1 MKGHSSAA
9 PRTSFGVSGKDVV
22 SLKEDIEKLAPGLRR
37 FARAL
42 VQHDPDEPHD
52 IADELVRETMI
63 RGLRSERSSRLAST
77 KVSLYATLANLNHA
91 RLRAEAASGR
101 SGLGPVSVPE
111 ETLAHANGRSQGIS
125 QALDALPVEERET
138 LLLVV
143 LEGFTYAQAAD
154 VLGVPRTALAARIVR
169 ARHFLSEHLDA
180 ALPIE
185 ARNRIKHPEYL
196 RLIK

>member
-1 MKGHSSAA
+1 
-9 PRTSFGVSGKDVV
+9 
-22 SLKEDIEKLAPGLRR
+22 LRR

-52 IADELVRETMI
+52 IADELVHETMI
-63 RGLRSERSSRLAST
+63 RALRSERNSRFAST
-77 KVSLYATLANLNHA
+77 KLSLYATLANLNHA
-91 RLRAEAASGR
+91 RLRAQGSSGR
-101 SGLGPVSVPE
+101 SWLGPVPAPE
-111 ETLAHANGRSQGIS
+111 GTLAQANGRSLGIS
-125 QALDALPVEERET
+125 HALDALPVEEREA

-180 ALPIE
+180 ALSIE
-185 ARNRIKHPEYL
+185 ARNRTKHPEYL
-196 RLIK
+196 RLVK

>member
-1 MKGHSSAA
+1 M
-9 PRTSFGVSGKDVV
+9 

-52 IADELVRETMI
+52 VADELVQETMM
-63 RGLRSERSSRLAST
+63 RALRSERSSRLAST
-77 KVSLYATLANLNHA
+77 KVWLYATLTNLNHA
-91 RLRAEAASGR
+91 RLRAQTPAAR
-101 SGLGPVSVPE
+101 SWSVSAPE
-111 ETLAHANGRSQGIS
+111 GALPNAGCRSQGIS
-125 QALDALPVEERET
+125 QALDALPVEEREA

-169 ARHFLSEHLDA
+169 ARHFLSENLDA

>member
-1 MKGHSSAA
+1 M
-9 PRTSFGVSGKDVV
+9 

-52 IADELVRETMI
+52 VADELVRETMI
-63 RGLRSERSSRLAST
+63 RALRSERNSRLAST
-77 KVSLYATLANLNHA
+77 KIWLYATLANLNHA
-91 RLRAEAASGR
+91 RLRAHAPAERGWR
-101 SGLGPVSVPE
+101 GPVSAQEGTPP
-111 ETLAHANGRSQGIS
+111 HASGRSQGIS
-125 QALDALPVEERET
+125 QALDALPVEEREA

-154 VLGVPRTALAARIVR
+154 VLGVPRTALAARIAR
-169 ARHFLSEHLDA
+169 ARQFLSEHLDA

-185 ARNRIKHPEYL
+185 ARNRVRHPEYL

>member
-1 MKGHSSAA
+1 M
-9 PRTSFGVSGKDVV
+9 

-42 VQHDPDEPHD
+42 VQHDPEESHE
-52 IADELVRETMI
+52 IADGLVHETMI
-63 RGLRSERSSRLAST
+63 RALRTERNWRLAST
-77 KVSLYATLANLNHA
+77 KIWLYATLANLNHA
-91 RLRAEAASGR
+91 RLRTRAPVGRRWRGPASVQEGV
-101 SGLGPVSVPE
+101 PVPAS
-111 ETLAHANGRSQGIS
+111 GRSQGIS
-125 QALDALPVEERET
+125 HALEALPVEEREA

-143 LEGFTYAQAAD
+143 LEGFSYTQAAEA
-154 VLGVPRTALAARIVR
+154 LGVPRTALAARIVR

-185 ARNRIKHPEYL
+185 ARNRVRHPEYL

>member
-1 MKGHSSAA
+1 
-9 PRTSFGVSGKDVV
+9 VSGKDVV

-63 RGLRSERSSRLAST
+63 RALRSERNSRFAST

-91 RLRAEAASGR
+91 RLRAQSSSGR
-101 SGLGPVSVPE
+101 SWLGPVSAPE
-111 ETLAHANGRSQGIS
+111 GTLAHANGRSLGIS
-125 QALDALPVEERET
+125 NALDALPVEEREA

-185 ARNRIKHPEYL
+185 ARNRTKHPEYL